1 MLSALIQSTGY
12 YKNLEAEISRSA
24 TEACDHLMNEMGAEI
39 HDDLVQKLS
48 TMQLYLER
56 LDTFASLD
64 PELESLL
71 ITMRSE
77 YDHICR
83 SVKRISRQLMPV
95 NMEEEALSVSI
106 ETLCK
111 NMENPR
117 SSTIQFNQVG
127 FERPV
132 AKMHHV
138 NVYRVVQE
146 LLHNALKH
154 SFAWHMWVTLT
165 WESNALIIDVEDD
178 GTGVNN
184 LTEVVTRFRQKRN
197 TLKMRTD
204 TMKASINYLKGNKGL
219 LAKIEAPISSI
230 CNDTSS

>member
-1 MLSALIQSTGY
+1 MLSALIQSTAY

-56 LDTFASLD
+56 LETFSSLD

-83 SVKRISRQLMPV
+83 SVKRISRQLMPASV
-95 NMEEEALSVSI
+95 EEEALSVSI

-117 SSTIQFNQVG
+117 SSTIRFNQIG

-146 LLHNALKH
+146 LLHNA
-154 SFAWHMWVTLT
+154 
-165 WESNALIIDVEDD
+165 
-178 GTGVNN
+178 
-184 LTEVVTRFRQKRN
+184 
-197 TLKMRTD
+197 
-204 TMKASINYLKGNKGL
+204 
-219 LAKIEAPISSI
+219 
-230 CNDTSS
+230 

>member
-1 MLSALIQSTGY
+1 MLSAMIQSTAY

-24 TEACDHLMNEMGAEI
+24 TEACDHLMSEMGAEI

-48 TMQLYLER
+48 TMKFYLER
-56 LDTFASLD
+56 LESFASLD
-64 PELESLL
+64 PSLEGIL
-71 ITMRSE
+71 ISMRTE

-83 SVKRISRQLMPV
+83 SVKRISRRLMPV
-95 NMEEEALSVSI
+95 NLEEEALSISI

-117 SSTIQFNQVG
+117 SSTIRFSQVG

-138 NVYRVVQE
+138 NVFRIVQE

-154 SFAWHMWVTLT
+154 SFAWHIWVTFT
-165 WESNALIIDVEDD
+165 WKSSVLVIDVEDD

-184 LTEVVTRFRQKRN
+184 LTDVILRFRQKRN
-197 TLKMRTD
+197 TLKMRGD
-204 TMKASINYLKGNKGL
+204 MMGASINYKRGSRGL
-219 LAKIEAPISSI
+219 LAQIEVPIPSSPGI
-230 CNDTSS
+230 S